1 MGNYLQLTPR
11 VISRILNKGF
21 RKGVESISL
30 RFHCFMVMYYL
41 YFNSDDLEARTP
53 AAFSRIE
60 AQIPHMSLKSNF
72 NSKMTCPSLPS
83 VGSC

>member
-21 RKGVESISL
+21 RKGIESVSL
-30 RFHCFMVMYYL
+30 LFHRFMVMYYL

-53 AAFSRIE
+53 AAFSCIE
-60 AQIPHMSLKSNF
+60 AQIPHMSLERNF
-72 NSKMTCPSLPS
+72 NSKMKCPSLPS